1 MKQSS
6 KFKVQSSKFTV
17 CCRLSAA
24 CCLLALLSAPRA
36 EAVFTKLGMAGAQFL
51 KIGVGRPTGMG
62 DAFAAVAD
70 DASATFWNPAGI
82 ALLDG
87 REVLL
92 NHIQWIADVKHD
104 YLSFVAPTA
113 AGNFAF
119 AVTALTM
126 GNMQVTTID
135 EPQGTGQ
142 VFSASDLAFGV
153 SYARKFTDKF
163 AFGATVKGVQE
174 RIWDMTASDI
184 AFDFGVHF
192 NTGLKSL
199 RLGMAISNFGPDTR
213 FTGKQLQFDFT
224 NPDYT
229 WPWTRTPTAS
239 EQLTETYP
247 LPILF
252 RFGFAYDLISG
263 KDQKLVAAAD
273 LMHYNDVNEKVGV
286 GLEYALHGFKL
297 RAGYIINTDD
307 SYAQSVGAMDGL
319 SAGAGVD
326 VTPFGKN
333 NMKFGVDYGYRN
345 LGRLGIS
352 HRVNLNIHF

>member
-1 MKQSS
+1 M
-6 KFKVQSSKFTV
+6 V
-17 CCRLSAA
+17 AA
-24 CCLLALLSAPRA
+24 VLALMPVAGQ
-36 EAVFTKLGMAGAQFL
+36 AVFTKLGMAGDQFL

-70 DASATFWNPAGI
+70 DASATFWNPAGV
-82 ALLDG
+82 ALLDN

-92 NHIQWIADVKHD
+92 NHIQWIADVNHD
-104 YLSFVAPTA
+104 YIALVTPTA

-142 VFSASDLAFGV
+142 VFTASDLAFGV
-153 SYARKFTDKF
+153 TYARKFTDKF
-163 AFGATVKGVQE
+163 SFGATVKGIQE
-174 RIWDMTASDI
+174 RIWDMTASDV

-213 FTGKQLQFDFT
+213 FSGKELDFDYS
-224 NPDYT
+224 NPNYT
-229 WPWTRTPTAS
+229 WPWTRTPVAG
-239 EQLTETYP
+239 EELTQSYP
-247 LPILF
+247 LPIIF

-263 KDQKLVAAAD
+263 KNQKLVAAAD
-273 LMHYNDVNEKVGV
+273 LMHFNDVNEKVGV
-286 GLEYALHGFKL
+286 GMEYALYGFKL
-297 RAGYIINTDD
+297 RAGYVINTDG
-307 SYAQSVGAMDGL
+307 SYTQSIGAEDGL

-326 VTPFGKN
+326 VAPFGKGKT
-333 NMKFGVDYGYRN
+333 KFSVDYGYRN
-345 LGRLGIS
+345 LGRLGTS
-352 HRVNLNIHF
+352 HRVNLNIRF